1 MGSRSAL
8 EVILVRHAA
17 PVLPGTPGWETR
29 DDERPL
35 SADGRRQAAELAVG
49 LDEALLTAVYSSPY
63 ARAWQTVEPAAARH
77 GLAVQPLHDLRERRL
92 RSTLGDDWR
101 ERLERSWA
109 DPDLALEGGES
120 GREAQRR
127 GLATLDLLRSRHS
140 DGGCLLAG
148 SHGNLISLVLQA
160 FDPRINLD
168 FHLAM
173 PMPAAYHLEH
183 DGTDWRIIGG
193 PGLKDLRGRR

>member
-35 SADGRRQAAELAVG
+35 SADGHRQAMELAAG
-49 LDEALLTAVYSSPY
+49 LDDTMLAAVYSSPY
-63 ARAWQTVEPAAARH
+63 ARALQTVEPAAVRH
-77 GLAVQPLHDLRERRL
+77 GLAVQPLPELRERRL

-127 GLATLDLLRSRHS
+127 GLAALDLLRSRHP
-140 DGGCLLAG
+140 DGGRLLAG

-160 FDPRINLD
+160 FDPRIDLD
-168 FHLAM
+168 FHLGM
-173 PMPAAYHLEH
+173 PMPATYRLEH
-183 DGTDWRIIGG
+183 DGTGWRIVGG
-193 PGLKDLRGRR
+193 PGLEDPAGRH